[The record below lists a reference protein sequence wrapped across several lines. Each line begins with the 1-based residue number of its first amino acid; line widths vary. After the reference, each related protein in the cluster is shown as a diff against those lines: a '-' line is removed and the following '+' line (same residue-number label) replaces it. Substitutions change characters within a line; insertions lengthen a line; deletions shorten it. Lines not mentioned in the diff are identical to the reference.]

1 MKSLHVTCNGYP
13 ERESA
18 EKESVCLSVWTNES
32 AALNAVIWFTAGEA
46 RHVANLLNEAI
57 KQAETVAAEE
67 EVQ

>member
-1 MKSLHVTCNGYP
+1 MKSLNVTCNGYP

-18 EKESVCLSVWTNES
+18 EKESVCLSVWNNG

-57 KQAETVAAEE
+57 KQAETVAEE
-67 EVQ
+67 EEQ